1 MNWTQSGSS
10 PHERGTRLRA
20 VGRRF
25 HRRFIPARAGNAR
38 RSSTRSIPATVHPR
52 TGGERSAS
60 FMRTVACSGS
70 SPHGRGTRQ
79 RGRLDPAPDRF
90 IPARAGNADSRQATA
105 GRFPVHPRTGG
116 ERRAR
121 KSFSPSIA
129 GSSPHG
135 RGTLAG
141 VNSDRKFLIC
151 ADRKF
156 LTLSVRSFPQARC
169 GGVGLG
175 GAVGNW
181 LGDATAHESGGD
193 KPVIHSGRAARL
205 LFRPAA
211 TTRPSCG
218 GGPSRTA
225 AGSGDPASC
234 SCSLG
239 C

>member
-1 MNWTQSGSS
+1 LAVFGVVIVHALWKSIPEKSLSVEEMASS
-10 PHERGTRLRA
+10 GTRLRVA
-20 VGRRF
+20 DLDNLDTPIVRLGV
-25 HRRFIPARAGNAR
+25 IGATQSGK
-38 RSSTRSIPATVHPR
+38 ST
-52 TGGERSAS
+52 
-60 FMRTVACSGS
+60 F
-70 SPHGRGTRQ
+70 
-79 RGRLDPAPDRF
+79 
-90 IPARAGNADSRQATA
+90 
-105 GRFPVHPRTGG
+105 
-116 ERRAR
+116 
-121 KSFSPSIA
+121 
-129 GSSPHG
+129 
-135 RGTLAG
+135 

>member
-1 MNWTQSGSS
+1 MLGAICAWRKKYLYLILTMAKKPRLKHDVCKPCWELKYCPYS
-10 PHERGTRLRA
+10 PLVEFFPLVDSDLGIST
-20 VGRRF
+20 
-25 HRRFIPARAGNAR
+25 I
-38 RSSTRSIPATVHPR
+38 RSSYDSWMDAVMEGDLQSEEEVFEAIEKILCLEPKRWEWASQYEGKDLRCSIFGHICPVFL
-52 TGGERSAS
+52 SA
-60 FMRTVACSGS
+60 
-70 SPHGRGTRQ
+70 
-79 RGRLDPAPDRF
+79 D
-90 IPARAGNADSRQATA
+90 
-105 GRFPVHPRTGG
+105 
-116 ERRAR
+116 
-121 KSFSPSIA
+121 
-129 GSSPHG
+129 
-135 RGTLAG
+135 